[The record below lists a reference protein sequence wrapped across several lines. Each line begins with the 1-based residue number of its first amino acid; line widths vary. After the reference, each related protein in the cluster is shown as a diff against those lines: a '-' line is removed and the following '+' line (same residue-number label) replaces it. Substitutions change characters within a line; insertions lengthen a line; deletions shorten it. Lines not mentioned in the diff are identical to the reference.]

1 MLDFL
6 VPKDADEWA
15 FFAREEQKVHELQ
28 RLDKKSNRRRSAWPA
43 RMSKTKQVLLL
54 LFTLPLMKWKSCVFK
69 WLKATT

>member
-28 RLDKKSNRRRSAWPA
+28 RLDKKSNRRRSA
-43 RMSKTKQVLLL
+43 
-54 LFTLPLMKWKSCVFK
+54 
-69 WLKATT
+69 